1 VSRISIVGH
10 ADTVG
15 PAARN
20 LALSEARAGAEREA
34 LEARGLDASWMT
46 TEGAG
51 EERSLRLTA
60 DNVAEPVNRVVEVL
74 IEAPTSETP

>member
-1 VSRISIVGH
+1 M
-10 ADTVG
+10 
-15 PAARN
+15 
-20 LALSEARAGAEREA
+20 
-34 LEARGLDASWMT
+34 DASWMT